1 MHDVI
6 LETFAC
12 RNPNPLHFN
21 IKIVMAIRFVK
32 QIRNAWCAWKLVPL
46 RWWLQYNQQHAST
59 VKRCVALAWIAI
71 VGMPV
76 YFLIWTFWLPQPYE
90 NMPLRAFG
98 FFLCFPGIFAQ
109 YHARKK
115 WLPAYQFVGLTYTLP
130 FFFTFMFLMNKGSP
144 VWSQSLLIAV
154 IILFNFQI
162 GLAFLSYVTGTA
174 LACLAYYVFNDHGAD
189 QRLFLLDQLP
199 IDVFAIVS
207 VSLARLSRAALTRER
222 LSGMA
227 AAMSTLSHELR
238 TPLLSVSANARGI
251 QLVLDDSPD
260 IPADKR
266 AAMKKAL
273 ARVDIEVRHMNNAV
287 DLLLSSV
294 STNNHDVQTIETLS
308 MATMVESALQRYPFT
323 GEVPLERITVSVRS
337 DFYFRGQ
344 NDLCSMILLN
354 LLRNALSAIQRAG
367 KGRIHIVVDG
377 ARPKPRLMFIDSGCG
392 IEPARLPYIFE
403 RFYSS
408 PESNGLGIGLA
419 FCKEVLETW
428 GARLRCVSRLHSHT
442 VFMLEFPRLNEAC
455 PSNVAAVCRS

>member
-1 MHDVI
+1 
-6 LETFAC
+6 
-12 RNPNPLHFN
+12 
-21 IKIVMAIRFVK
+21 MATRFVK
-32 QIRNAWCAWKLVPL
+32 QVRNACCAWKVAPV

-71 VGMPV
+71 IGMPL
-76 YFLIWTFWLPQPYE
+76 YFLIWTYWLPQYYE
-90 NMPLRAFG
+90 NMTLRALG

-109 YHARKK
+109 YYAREK

-154 IILFNFQI
+154 IILFNFHI
-162 GLAFLSYVTGTA
+162 GLAFLSYLTGTL
-174 LACLAYYVFNDHGAD
+174 LACLAYFAFNDHGAD

-207 VSLARLSRAALTRER
+207 VSLARLSRAALAQER
-222 LSGMA
+222 LTGMA
-227 AAMSTLSHELR
+227 AAMATLSHELR
-238 TPLLSVSANARGI
+238 TPLLSVSANARGM
-251 QLVLDDSPD
+251 QLVLDESAD
-260 IPADKR
+260 IPAARR
-266 AAMKKAL
+266 AGMEKAL
-273 ARVDIEVRHMNNAV
+273 SRISIEVRHMNNAI
-287 DLLLSSV
+287 DLLLLSV
-294 STNNHDVQTIETLS
+294 STDNHGVQGIQTLS
-308 MATMVESALQRYPFT
+308 MATMVESALQRYPFASDNQ
-323 GEVPLERITVSVRS
+323 LQRIAVSVRS
-337 DFYFRGQ
+337 DFDFRGQ

-392 IEPARLPYIFE
+392 IEPARMPYIFE
-403 RFYSS
+403 RFYTS

-419 FCKEVLETW
+419 FCKEVLDTW

-442 VFMLEFPRLNEAC
+442 IFMLEFPRLDEQSRA
-455 PSNVAAVCRS
+455 